1 MDEGERC
8 RADFWVWTLSA
19 GGGGGGGDAEMVWC
33 GAVLLWSLRGKWQL
47 GPLGLRS
54 GKKKHNFLFYFP

>member
-1 MDEGERC
+1 MMANG
-8 RADFWVWTLSA
+8 
-19 GGGGGGGDAEMVWC
+19 AEQTFGFGPFLLVVVVVVVMLRWC
-33 GAVLLWSLRGKWQL
+33 GVVVVLLWSLQGKWQL